1 MGSKCTSVAC
11 KEKRKKSF
19 YMKNCLKVTEQLRG
33 DSLLFT
39 TQFPGVPGTNLI
51 DFGKMKGWLYLGAP
65 SVFGPGTPG

>member
-39 TQFPGVPGTNLI
+39 AQFPGVPGTNLI
-51 DFGKMKGWLYLGAP
+51 DFGKMKG
-65 SVFGPGTPG
+65 